1 MSAASPFSNPAGRAP
16 AAAARYVRAL
26 LDLLAERDPLQVM
39 AEQVAAL
46 DALVDGVDAER
57 LRTPE
62 APGKWSMIE
71 VLAHLAD
78 TEMVYAWRYRLVLAQ
93 DRPPISG
100 FDQDA
105 WAAAFRYRDQAWPGV
120 RERLRVAREA
130 NLQLLGTLTADQ
142 WERAG
147 LHEERGPETVRR
159 IAQLGAGHDLVH
171 RAQLERIRRCVTG

>member
-1 MSAASPFSNPAGRAP
+1 MSPSSAFSNPAGRAP
-16 AAAARYVRAL
+16 AAAAAYVRAL
-26 LDLLAERDPLQVM
+26 LALLADRDPLAIM
-39 AEQVAAL
+39 AEQLAAL
-46 DALVDGVDAER
+46 DRLVDGIAVER

-93 DRPPISG
+93 DRPGIAG

-105 WAAAFRYRDQAWPGV
+105 WARTFRYREQPWAGV
-120 RERLRVAREA
+120 RERLRVARES
-130 NLQLLGTLTADQ
+130 NLALLHGLTADQ

-147 LHEERGPETVRR
+147 MHEERGAETIRR
-159 IAQLGAGHDLVH
+159 IAELGAAHDLVH
-171 RAQLERIRRCVTG
+171 RAQLERIRQCVTG